1 MRSTNYPCPNADRGK
16 HSFTYSVYCGNE
28 DFETEV
34 LKHAESINKPITA
47 VCGESETGALKEYSF
62 LSCDKENIVIDAVK
76 VAESG
81 KDIIVRLYE
90 ATNETCEC
98 SLQFGFYVKKAWSC
112 DLLENVEREISTDGN
127 GVRLQV
133 KPFEIITLRLEII

>member
-1 MRSTNYPCPNADRGK
+1 MRDAD
-16 HSFTYSVYCGNE
+16 
-28 DFETEV
+28 
-34 LKHAESINKPITA
+34 
-47 VCGESETGALKEYSF
+47 SF

-76 VAESG
+76 VAENG

-98 SLQFGFYVKKAWSC
+98 SLRFGFHVKKAWSC
-112 DLLENVEREISTDGN
+112 DLLENTEREISTDGN

-133 KPFEIITLRLEII
+133 KPFEIITLKLEIV